1 MRQEHACD
9 SINSFVA
16 AAARA
21 QRGGVRFKEAV
32 MQDTLRFRSLD
43 DILFVVAVFAPVSLL
58 LSASLALAA
67 IG

>member
-1 MRQEHACD
+1 
-9 SINSFVA
+9 
-16 AAARA
+16 
-21 QRGGVRFKEAV
+21 
-32 MQDTLRFRSLD
+32 MQNTLRFRSLD